1 MKGRRKE
8 KYLVIAAWEA
18 FFKMLINVVIVYQKA
33 SLKETDC
40 KGAFQPHFYFSAL
53 EYFANMELH
62 RELLRSPM
70 TS

>member
-1 MKGRRKE
+1 
-8 KYLVIAAWEA
+8 
-18 FFKMLINVVIVYQKA
+18 MLINVVIVYQKA

-40 KGAFQPHFYFSAL
+40 KGVFQPHFYFSGL
-53 EYFANMELH
+53 ECFGNMELH